1 VVALEVVDTA
11 QDGVVGAPGARLM
24 KSSSARAMAMKM
36 PSITPRT
43 ATPRKHTIDRVNS
56 VLAPAASATGVREE
70 LLLTENAWK
79 RPAATLAAPRATSSW
94 FGSTRSP
101 PRIAKVRESTLV
113 SANET
118 RAIPMAPAT
127 RTPRSWAG
135 TPGSW
140 TATST
145 PGTLGRHRLQ
155 ARITARQA
163 TPMISAVRLVSPSA
177 TPPTKARASGIT
189 PSASTE
195 KPKSLG
201 SWLSSTVSAMPFM

>member
-79 RPAATLAAPRATSSW
+79 GPAATLAAPRATSSW
-94 FGSTRSP
+94 FGSTR
-101 PRIAKVRESTLV
+101 
-113 SANET
+113 
-118 RAIPMAPAT
+118 
-127 RTPRSWAG
+127 
-135 TPGSW
+135 
-140 TATST
+140 
-145 PGTLGRHRLQ
+145 
-155 ARITARQA
+155 
-163 TPMISAVRLVSPSA
+163 
-177 TPPTKARASGIT
+177 
-189 PSASTE
+189 
-195 KPKSLG
+195 
-201 SWLSSTVSAMPFM
+201 